1 MAYRRK
7 QQIGRVSVVKQ
18 EIGSSISPER
28 LPPPPYDDDDV
39 SSSPPASSLAA
50 KAIRASSAHRDSSLS
65 SAYGQSALSSPRD
78 SVTTGPSSPSPSK
91 VSSVSLLYIY
101 THICSYSKSLSVNF
115 FSIAVYFFI
124 SLF

>member
-1 MAYRRK
+1 MAYRRR

-91 VSSVSLLYIY
+91 VSSVSLIYIY
-101 THICSYSKSLSVNF
+101 IHIYIHAHLQLLKVIICQFL
-115 FSIAVYFFI
+115 
-124 SLF
+124 